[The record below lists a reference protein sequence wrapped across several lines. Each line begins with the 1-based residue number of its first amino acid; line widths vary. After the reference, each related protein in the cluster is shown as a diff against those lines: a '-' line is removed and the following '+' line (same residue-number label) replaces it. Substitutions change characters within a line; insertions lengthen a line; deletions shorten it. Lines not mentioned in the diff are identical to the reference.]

1 MKQLNKL
8 GGRRFTATSLAV
20 TGLSTIALG
29 CVDRITDWTTFLVV
43 CLLVR
48 FMEGAGF
55 AAFFTSALSM
65 IVRDFP
71 SDPGYFVVSLLV
83 VNLFA

>member
-1 MKQLNKL
+1 MEQLNKI
-8 GGRRFTATSLAV
+8 GGRRFTVTSLAV
-20 TGLSTIALG
+20 TGVSTIALG
-29 CVDRITDWTTFLVV
+29 CVDRINDRTTFLVI
-43 CLLVR
+43 CLIVR

-71 SDPGYFVVSLLV
+71 SDPGYFVVR
-83 VNLFA
+83 